1 MKIASTIIGFIL
13 VCIGIAAFAGQTPLL
28 GIHPAVWFI
37 LGCGLM
43 LSDSAWER
51 LARSKRDKEAPNTPD
66 DERDEQDTPA
76 SNQRI

>member
-13 VCIGIAAFAGQTPLL
+13 VCIGIAAFAGQTPVL

-51 LARSKRDKEAPNTPD
+51 LARSKRDKGTPDD

-76 SNQRI
+76 SDQRI